1 MSVSQLPDFE
11 HTLALSQGNLDAG
24 GLAECHAV
32 ACGLLVRKHSA
43 LGNAYLDLLAALQ
56 VVSEPGP
63 ALREALLELYAVAAE
78 QLDDEQLRFGI
89 WLPDDDE
96 PLERRTDA
104 LAQWCSGFLAA
115 LGSGMEGQLETL
127 SAEAG
132 EALADLAEIARA
144 DAGDEEPEAAAVAED
159 EEQAYA
165 EIVEYIRVVVL
176 MLREDLRGPFDGE
189 SIH

>member
-11 HTLALSQGNLDAG
+11 HTLALSQGNLDAS

-32 ACGLLVRKHSA
+32 ACGLLVRQSSA
-43 LGNAYLDLLAALQ
+43 NARAYLDLLAALR
-56 VVSEPGP
+56 VVTEPGP
-63 ALREALLELYAVAAE
+63 ALREALLELFTAVAE
-78 QLDDEQLRFGI
+78 QLDDEHMRFGV

-96 PLERRTDA
+96 RLERRTEA

-144 DAGDEEPEAAAVAED
+144 DAGDEELEAPGDSED
-159 EEQAYA
+159 EEQAFA

-176 MLREDLRGPFDGE
+176 MLREDLRGPFEGE